1 MRARKAHILKEKG
14 GVFVSIWEKNQKMPQ
29 FEQLRGEHQ
38 AQFQPLKFVGVE
50 GMYRDADK
58 KGLSFRNYGEYLLL
72 GGGSHRTGKKGGKFQ
87 ELREFA
93 KRYYPN
99 ATEAYRWAA
108 QDCMSLDGIP
118 YIGNYSKHTPNL
130 YVAAGFG
137 KWGMTNAMAAGMI
150 LTDLILGKEN
160 EFASVFSP
168 SRNMIKPQLFINLG
182 ETAKNILTPTV
193 PRCSHLGCALKW
205 NPAKKNIDIAHK

>member
-1 MRARKAHILKEKG
+1 M
-14 GVFVSIWEKNQKMPQ
+14 SIWEKNQKMPQ